1 MDLRLIDHVAL
12 NVRNLDAS
20 VGWYHRVFG
29 FNEVHR
35 WNTTRMIGLGAIR
48 LGLFLR
54 PDAVPVENVDQT
66 ITITHVALLTDRAG
80 LNAAMESLRTLEIPF
95 DPPDDSG
102 IALSIFVKDPDG
114 HELEITAYHA

>member
-1 MDLRLIDHVAL
+1 MDLRLIDHIAL
-12 NVRNLDAS
+12 NVRNLEAS
-20 VGWYHRVFG
+20 VGWYSRVFG
-29 FNEVHR
+29 FVEVHR
-35 WNTTRMIGLGAIR
+35 WTTTRMIGLGAIR

-54 PDAVPVENVDQT
+54 PDAMPVGNVDQT
-66 ITITHVALLTDRAG
+66 ITITHVAFLTDRAG
-80 LNAAMESLRTLEIPF
+80 LNAAMESLKTLGIPF